1 MDSRAYDRLKWV
13 ALVLLPAVSAAY
25 FGLGQIWHFPFLEEV
40 VGSIAVLDTV
50 LGLLISKSSKDFSK
64 RLDAPEFMGHLTIVQ
79 EIDGQP
85 LQIRMDPKDSVPIF
99 TENKTVQFLVRRET
113 LK

>member
-1 MDSRAYDRLKWV
+1 MDGRVYDHLKWV

-25 FGLGQIWHFPFLEEV
+25 FGLGQIWHFPFMEEV

-50 LGLLISKSSKDFSK
+50 LGILINKSSKDFGK
-64 RLDAPEFMGHLTIVQ
+64 KLDSPEFMGHLTIIQ
-79 EIDGQP
+79 EMDGQP

-99 TENKTVQFLVRRET
+99 TENRTVQFLVRRET